1 MASAHQDDI
10 RLAHVL
16 ADSVDQL
23 TMSRFKSEDLTHE
36 LKDDNSI
43 VTDADRAAEELIR
56 AQLSRTR
63 SRDQVIGEEFGSQG
77 ESNRKWI
84 IDPIDGTANF
94 ARGVP
99 VWATLIALEEDGEV
113 VVGVVSAPALNR
125 RWLAAVGAGAFTG
138 PRLSAAQR
146 LHVSSTEHL
155 EQAVL
160 SYGSLEGWAR
170 AGKLREFVN
179 LLQRVERTRGFG
191 DFWSYMLL
199 AEGGIDAAIE
209 PSLKLHDMAALVPI
223 IGEAGGRFTDLDGT
237 DGPYGASA
245 IASNGPLHGAI
256 LEALQSSR

>member
-23 TMSRFKSEDLTHE
+23 TMSRFKSEDLTRE
-36 LKDDNSI
+36 RKDDNSI

-63 SRDQVIGEEFGSQG
+63 SRDQIIGEEFGSHG

-113 VVGVVSAPALNR
+113 VVGVVSAPA
-125 RWLAAVGAGAFTG
+125 
-138 PRLSAAQR
+138 
-146 LHVSSTEHL
+146 
-155 EQAVL
+155 
-160 SYGSLEGWAR
+160 LEGWAR

>member
-1 MASAHQDDI
+1 MAAAHQDDI

-23 TMSRFKSEDLTHE
+23 TMSRFKAEDLTRE
-36 LKDDNSI
+36 RKDDHSI
-43 VTDADRAAEELIR
+43 VTDADRAAEELVR
-56 AQLSRTR
+56 AQLSRAR
-63 SRDQVIGEEFGSQG
+63 SRDQVIGEEFGSHG

-99 VWATLIALEEDGEV
+99 VWATLIALEEDDEM

-125 RWLAAVGAGAFTG
+125 RWWATVGTGAFTG
-138 PRLSAAQR
+138 PRLSSAQR
-146 LHVSSTEHL
+146 IHVSSTRNL
-155 EQAVL
+155 EQATL

-170 AGKLREFVN
+170 EGRLREFVN

-199 AEGGIDAAIE
+199 AEGGIDVALE
-209 PSLKLHDMAALVPI
+209 PSLKLHNMAALVPI
-223 IGEAGGRFTDLDGT
+223 MSEAGGRFTDLGGVEGPNGT
-237 DGPYGASA
+237 SA
-245 IASNGPLHGAI
+245 IATNGRLHEAI
-256 LEALQSSR
+256 LAALEASR

>member
-1 MASAHQDDI
+1 MAAAHQDDI

-23 TMSRFKSEDLTHE
+23 TMSRFKAEDLVRE
-36 LKDDNSI
+36 RKDDRSI
-43 VTDADRAAEELIR
+43 VTDADRAVEELIR

-63 SRDQVIGEEFGSQG
+63 SRDQVIGEEFGSHG
-77 ESNRKWI
+77 ESTRKWI

-99 VWATLIALEEDGEV
+99 VWATLIALEDDGEV
-113 VVGVVSAPALNR
+113 VAGVVSAPALNR
-125 RWLAAVGAGAFTG
+125 RWWAAVGTGAFTG

-146 LHVSSTEHL
+146 IHVSATRNL
-155 EQAVL
+155 EQAAI

-170 AGKLREFVN
+170 TGRLREFVN

-199 AEGGIDAAIE
+199 AEGGIDAALE

-223 IGEAGGRFTDLDGT
+223 VREAGGRFTDLSGAEGHRGT
-237 DGPYGASA
+237 SA
-245 IASNGPLHGAI
+245 IATNGPLHAAI
-256 LEALQSSR
+256 LEALHPSH